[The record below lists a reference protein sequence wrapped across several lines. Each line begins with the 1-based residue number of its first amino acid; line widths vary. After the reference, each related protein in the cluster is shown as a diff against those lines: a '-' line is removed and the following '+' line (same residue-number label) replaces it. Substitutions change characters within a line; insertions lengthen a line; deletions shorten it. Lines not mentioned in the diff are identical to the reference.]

1 MGKPTCH
8 VSTLQCYKRLL
19 LCKGQGLFVWMPC
32 IYMTW
37 LGGSPVSGKGAL
49 LSALQGLQ
57 QVLHDK
63 QAAAWCTCSAHCAS
77 HSVRQPRSMSSPMLF
92 SFESEQTATCG
103 PFSNRVDL
111 GGVFF
116 FFFYYL
122 EIVGR

>member
-63 QAAAWCTCSAHCAS
+63 LQPGALAQHTAQAT
-77 HSVRQPRSMSSPMLF
+77 V
-92 SFESEQTATCG
+92 CG
-103 PFSNRVDL
+103 SQ
-111 GGVFF
+111 GA
-116 FFFYYL
+116 
-122 EIVGR
+122 